1 LPLLL
6 MVLLLL
12 HEGILSH
19 KLLQQAGWQEGQCTL
34 QLGAFG
40 VGQVRRVQGKTCHIG
55 EVGGLEVTV
64 LQVCLQQ
71 GMLLQQLPVV
81 LR

>member
-1 LPLLL
+1 MLPLLL
-6 MVLLLL
+6 LVLLL
-12 HEGILSH
+12 HEWVMSH

-34 QLGAFG
+34 QLRAFG

-55 EVGGLEVTV
+55 EVCGLEVTV
-64 LQVCLQQ
+64 QQVCRQR
-71 GMLLQQLPVV
+71 GMLLQQLATI